1 MPARILGIVSI
12 KGGVGKTTSTVNV
25 GTALSEMN
33 KKVLLVD
40 ADFGSPNLALHFGMV
55 NPSKT
60 LNHVFQGKVAPH
72 EAIQRYNDNLD
83 ILPCSVITQ
92 KVHPALLKEK
102 LAPLRKLYDYILI
115 DASPTLN
122 ETMLSTIMAS
132 DELLVVTS
140 PDYPTLN
147 ATLYAVRVA
156 RKQKTPIAGLL
167 VNRIRGKKFEL
178 TRQEIEDA
186 AGVPV
191 IGAVFDD
198 VNVPASVAETQP
210 AMQFKPW
217 THSSRAYRQVAAHLA
232 DENVGEG
239 FFSSLTQW
247 FRNRGR

>member
-83 ILPCSVITQ
+83 VMPCSVITQ
-92 KVHPALLKEK
+92 KIHPALLKEK
-102 LAPLRKLYDYILI
+102 LQPLRKLYDYILI

-156 RKQKTPIAGLL
+156 RKQKTPIGGLL
-167 VNRIRGKKFEL
+167 VNRIHGKKSR
-178 TRQEIEDA
+178 RQL
-186 AGVPV
+186 
-191 IGAVFDD
+191 
-198 VNVPASVAETQP
+198 ASLLLARFLMMLMCLRVLLKLSLQCN
-210 AMQFKPW
+210 
-217 THSSRAYRQVAAHLA
+217 SSRVHPRRVRIDKL
-232 DENVGEG
+232 
-239 FFSSLTQW
+239 
-247 FRNRGR
+247 

>member
-178 TRQEIEDA
+178 IRQEIEDA
-186 AGVPV
+186 AGVTV

-198 VNVPASVAETQP
+198 LAVPASVAQTEP
-210 AMQFKPW
+210 ALQFKPW
-217 THSSRAYRQVAAHLA
+217 AHSSRAYRQVAAHIA
-232 DENVGEG
+232 DETSADG
-239 FFSSLTQW
+239 FFSSLRRW
-247 FRNRGR
+247 FENRRR